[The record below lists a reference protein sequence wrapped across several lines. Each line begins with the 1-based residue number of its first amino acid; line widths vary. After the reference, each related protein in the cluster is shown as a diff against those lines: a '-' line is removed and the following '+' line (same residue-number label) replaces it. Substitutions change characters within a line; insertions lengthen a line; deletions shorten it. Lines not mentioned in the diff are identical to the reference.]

1 MKSIIAFVT
10 FAVSGSLACADS
22 LARQFAETIIRQ
34 NMQVPDDELDL
45 SEWRQS
51 VSGGYILRFAFDVDA
66 DGTMEQFF
74 ASSFNTEKLVC
85 DWTVYVDESG
95 KMLGKATALRPD
107 GFWWNSTTHELLD
120 YVRFGAAGGTAIIS
134 QMSKNGLTTRNEPVA
149 YDELT
154 SGLGAEEAPRLG
166 FQRIRPEIK
175 ISLLADIV
183 ANADAVW
190 RMLVLDEAG
199 HNYSLPNGRLL
210 LTDDATRVE
219 SLRKFTPKAAFAALQ
234 EAYPKSDPQSNDKPT
249 SVSPSEKANERPKK
263 RESATFRK
271 STDIIIK
278 ESTPFPWW
286 LIASSFGIFVLA
298 LAAWLKR
305 RKSKYTP

>member
-1 MKSIIAFVT
+1 MKSIIAFVA

-134 QMSKNGLTTRNEPVA
+134 QMSKNGLTTRNESVA

-154 SGLGAEEAPRLG
+154 SGLGNEEAPRLG
-166 FQRIRPEIK
+166 FQRIRPEVK

-190 RMLVLDEAG
+190 RILVLDEAG

-210 LTDDATRVE
+210 LTYDAPRVE
-219 SLRKFTPKAAFAALQ
+219 SLRRFTPKAALAALQ
-234 EAYPKSDPQSNDKPT
+234 EAYLKSEPSSNNEPT
-249 SVSPSEKANERPKK
+249 SVSTSEKANERSEK
-263 RESATFRK
+263 RLSVTSSK
-271 STDIIIK
+271 STDIITK
-278 ESTPFPWW
+278 ESDRFPWW
-286 LIASSFGIFVLA
+286 LIVSSVAIFVLA
-298 LAAWLKR
+298 LATWMQR
-305 RKSKYTP
+305 RNSKLSS